1 MKKILFPMILLCWI
15 GLLSQASAEASQ
27 DGAQTAYAEIV
38 FVQGSDILILR
49 SNGQTVNEDPI
60 GMRLSTGDQVQTG
73 AKTSVELVTMPR
85 RSRLRLSEN
94 TVVTMGNL
102 GNDGSTTLN
111 LLYGRLRSKVEKLA
125 GNPSPYKVSS
135 QSFVAGVRGTDFGCD
150 VLVSR
155 PGENSSTRVYCF
167 EGSVE
172 VGPSAPEAAEAA
184 KSPENAGSAGSEGA
198 TGNEGASKAGFA
210 PVLVSAGSM
219 AVIGESNQGGA
230 VGVVEKPIDA
240 ETTSFWK
247 ANEFTSAQ
255 PIGAAPTAAPEL
267 PTAMPA
273 PLPVPAP
280 AIDWTP
286 IRKGIA
292 AKNNAVI
299 GACVFFSV
307 GAAFLASSFYAR
319 QTDSALGDDLL
330 RGGAICAAMGLPVL
344 IFSIGIDPLRG
355 VKP

>member
-15 GLLSQASAEASQ
+15 GLLSQAAAEASQ
-27 DGAQTAYAEIV
+27 DGAQAAYAEIV
-38 FVQGSDILILR
+38 FVQGSDILIIR

-135 QSFVAGVRGTDFGCD
+135 PSFVAGVRGTDFGCD

-184 KSPENAGSAGSEGA
+184 KSPENAGSAGGEGA
-198 TGNEGASKAGFA
+198 TGNEGASKTGFA

-230 VGVVEKPIDA
+230 IGVVEKPIDA

-255 PIGAAPTAAPEL
+255 PIGAAPISAPEL
-267 PTAMPA
+267 PTATPA
-273 PLPVPAP
+273 PLPAP
-280 AIDWTP
+280 AIDLTP

-292 AKNNAVI
+292 EKNNAMI

-307 GAAFLASSFYAR
+307 GAAIMASSFYAR

-330 RGGAICAAMGLPVL
+330 RGGAIFATMGLPAL
-344 IFSIGIDPLRG
+344 IFSISIDPLRG